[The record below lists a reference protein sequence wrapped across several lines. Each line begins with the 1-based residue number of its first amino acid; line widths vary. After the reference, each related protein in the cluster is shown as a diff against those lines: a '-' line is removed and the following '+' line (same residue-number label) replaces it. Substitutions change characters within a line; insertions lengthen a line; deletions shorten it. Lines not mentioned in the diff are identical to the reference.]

1 MANFCP
7 TCGRPVDDGDVFC
20 TACGARLAQAAPVQ
34 QPQPQQVQYVQQPV
48 QQPMQYAPQRAQ
60 QGYAQPQYAQPINQG
75 QVFAAQPQVQY
86 VQQPVYVQQG
96 VPAPGWS
103 ARINDPAIQ
112 AAMKKQRGCAKVF
125 ALIMVPI
132 PIIGFLVYSFV
143 TGDMDPGNALKYG
156 AIVSAIFLIF
166 AIFSL
171 IKGKAEKGYEATV
184 VDKQKRRVRQGDSD
198 DGYWM
203 TEYTL
208 VVRTTEGKQ
217 KKIVENERV
226 PVRAWDYLEVGDV
239 FRYHPGFAFPYE
251 RYDKSRVQYLYC
263 VGCQAKNPVTADRCG
278 RCGLP
283 LLK

>member
-7 TCGRPVDDGDVFC
+7 TCGRPVEAGDVFC
-20 TACGARLAQAAPVQ
+20 TACGARLTQQAAA
-34 QPQPQQVQYVQQPV
+34 VQQPV
-48 QQPMQYAPQRAQ
+48 QQQVQYTASINQAQ
-60 QGYAQPQYAQPINQG
+60 QQIQY
-75 QVFAAQPQVQY
+75 AQPQVQY
-86 VQQPVYVQQG
+86 VQQPQVQPAYAQYSPGATGAYGAAAPVQQG
-96 VPAPGWS
+96 IPAPGWS

-132 PIIGFLVYSFV
+132 PTIGFLVYSFV
-143 TGDMDPGNALKYG
+143 TGDMDPGDALKYG
-156 AIVSAIFLIF
+156 AIVSAIFLVF

-184 VDKQKRRVRQGDSD
+184 IDKQKRRVRQGDSD

-263 VGCQAKNPVTADRCG
+263 VGCQAKNPVAADRCG
-278 RCGLP
+278 RCNLP